1 MVDLC
6 AIFDGT
12 VFFKKGSKGP
22 VFMFLT
28 ASTFHFV
35 KNSFQGPF
43 AENVT
48 ALIKIRHFSK
58 GLLPPLAE
66 KMSTSCCLGKNVS
79 VPSCL
84 HAKLTDCAR
93 VATCKT

>member
-84 HAKLTDCAR
+84 HAKLTDCAK